1 MKKLPFRPVAPTV
14 LLVMLIAWG
23 CGYKREI
30 MPLVG
35 EDDKALEFSGQSRW
49 YLDKSAASMAF
60 EEFARAVQAGD
71 AEGCVAALGPMTLAL
86 LNGQAAAKGMDAVRY
101 WRTGDISMIVLPG
114 TGKPVSM
121 LKNQF
126 KVSEIGRFNPSRKEA
141 TLLTLIEGVGESR
154 IKAVFN
160 GDAWVFEF
168 IDSMPQA
175 PAMPPVPTP

>member
-1 MKKLPFRPVAPTV
+1 MFAT
-14 LLVMLIAWG
+14 G

-30 MPLVG
+30 MPLAG
-35 EDDKALEFSGQSRW
+35 EDDKSLEFSGQNKW
-49 YLDKSAASMAF
+49 YLEKSAASMAF
-60 EEFARAVQAGD
+60 EEFARAIQAGD

-86 LNGQAAAKGMDAVRY
+86 LNGQAAAKNMDAVRY

-114 TGKPVSM
+114 TGKPVTM
-121 LKNQF
+121 LKNPV

-175 PAMPPVPTP
+175 PAMPPIPTP